1 MPAMDITEFL
11 NEIEAFLKRTG
22 MRPSMLG
29 HRAVN
34 DGKFVTRL
42 RNGGQVTLRTMAR
55 VRMFMDR
62 CEYWIKVAEGNRDR
76 TRGKRSTRRAA

>member
-1 MPAMDITEFL
+1 MPVMDMT
-11 NEIEAFLKRTG
+11 AFLAEIDAFLQRTG

-55 VRMFMDR
+55 VRQFMVRHEVKMELAEASQDR
-62 CEYWIKVAEGNRDR
+62 I
-76 TRGKRSTRRAA
+76 RGDRSTRRAA